1 MQKEN
6 LTTMKQPIRKTLL
19 ALAIAIAGRPV
30 WAQTCQTADEIP
42 RPVRTALETV
52 AQKTFE
58 QASFGDVDAMRA
70 NIAPSA
76 QSIFDGMAVAVKDN
90 KAAMVGTTPQLRITF
105 LLDTGATPSPEGK
118 FYCGVFGAA
127 GATASA
133 AEFDLPGLPAGKYG
147 IVIQDLLSPKGPY
160 ALTTI
165 FQDSGG
171 WKLAGFYVRPET
183 ALGHDGLWYLK
194 HAREFK
200 SKGQLHN
207 AWFYYVTA
215 WDLMAPVT
223 FMDSNLLA
231 KITEE
236 SNSVQPKDVPVG
248 GNVVNYSSVDKT
260 YKITEMN
267 VFRTETTLDLSIKY
281 SVASTK
287 DLAAAQKD
295 ARSLAVAYAAQYPE
309 LRDAFDNIW
318 VRAVDPA
325 GGGAAGVA
333 KLKQ

>member
-1 MQKEN
+1 MI
-6 LTTMKQPIRKTLL
+6 MQPIRKTVL
-19 ALAIAIAGRPV
+19 ALAVAAAGLPA
-30 WAQTCQTADEIP
+30 WSQTCQTGDEISKTT
-42 RPVRTALETV
+42 RTSLEAA
-52 AQKTFE
+52 AQKTFD
-58 QASFGDVDAMRA
+58 QASFGDVDAMHA
-70 NIAPSA
+70 NIAPAA
-76 QSIFDGMAVAVKDN
+76 QSSIAGIAAAVKDN
-90 KAAMVGTTPQLRITF
+90 RAALVGTTPQLRITF
-105 LLDTGATPSPEGK
+105 LLDTGATPGPEGK

-133 AEFDLPGLPAGKYG
+133 AEFDLPGLPVGKYG

-194 HAREFK
+194 RAREFK
-200 SKGQLHN
+200 SKGQIHN

-236 SNSVQPKDVPVG
+236 SNTVQPKDVPVG
-248 GNVVNYSSVDKT
+248 NMVNYSSVDKT
-260 YKITEMN
+260 YKITEMS

-281 SVASTK
+281 SVASIK

-295 ARSLAVAYAAQYPE
+295 AHSLADAYVAQYPE
-309 LRDAFDNIW
+309 LRDGFNNVW

-325 GGGAAGVA
+325 GGVA
-333 KLKQ
+333 VGTLKLK

>member
-1 MQKEN
+1 
-6 LTTMKQPIRKTLL
+6 MKQSIRKTVL
-19 ALAIAIAGRPV
+19 ALAIAIAGSPA
-30 WAQTCQTADEIP
+30 WSQTCQTADEIP
-42 RPVRTALETV
+42 KPVKTALEAA

-58 QASFGDVDAMRA
+58 QASFGDVDAMHA

-76 QSIFDGMAVAVKDN
+76 QASFAGMAAAVKDN
-90 KAAMVGTTPQLRITF
+90 KPVLVGTTPQLRISF

-147 IVIQDLLSPKGPY
+147 IVIEDLQGAKGPY

-165 FQDSGG
+165 FQDAGG

-183 ALGHDGLWYLK
+183 ALGHDGLWYLRR
-194 HAREFK
+194 AREYK
-200 SKGQLHN
+200 SQGQMHN

-236 SNSVQPKDVPVG
+236 SNSIQPKDVPVA
-248 GNVVNYSSVDKT
+248 GNVVNYSANGKT
-260 YKITEMN
+260 YKMSEII

-287 DLAAAQKD
+287 DIATAQKD
-295 ARSLAVAYAAQYPE
+295 ARALADAFVAQYPE
-309 LRDAFDNIW
+309 LREAFNNVW
-318 VRAVDPA
+318 ARAVDPA
-325 GGGAAGVA
+325 GGVAVGVL
-333 KLKQ
+333 KLKP

>member
-1 MQKEN
+1 M
-6 LTTMKQPIRKTLL
+6 QPIRKIVL
-19 ALAIAIAGRPV
+19 ALAVAAAGLP
-30 WAQTCQTADEIP
+30 ASSQTCQTGDEITK
-42 RPVRTALETV
+42 PVKTSLEAA

-58 QASFGDVDAMRA
+58 QASFGDVDAMQA

-76 QSIFDGMAVAVKDN
+76 QASFAGISAAVKDN
-90 KAAMVGTTPQLRITF
+90 KAVLVGTTPQLRITF
-105 LLDTGATPSPEGK
+105 LLDTGATPGPEGK

-133 AEFDLPGLPAGKYG
+133 AEFDLPGLPVGKYG

-165 FQDSGG
+165 FQDAGG

-194 HAREFK
+194 RAREFK
-200 SKGQLHN
+200 SKGQIHN

-236 SNSVQPKDVPVG
+236 SNTVQPKDVPVG
-248 GNVVNYSSVDKT
+248 GNVVNYSSVGKT
-260 YKITEMN
+260 YKITDMT

-287 DLAAAQKD
+287 DLAAVQND
-295 ARSLAVAYAAQYPE
+295 ARSLAEAYVAQHAE
-309 LRDAFDNIW
+309 LRDAFNNVW

-325 GGGAAGVA
+325 GGVA
-333 KLKQ
+333 VGTLKLK

>member
-1 MQKEN
+1 
-6 LTTMKQPIRKTLL
+6 MKQPIRKTLL
-19 ALAIAIAGRPV
+19 ALAIAIAGSPA

-42 RPVRTALETV
+42 RPVRTALET
-52 AQKTFE
+52 AAGKTFE
-58 QASFGDVDAMRA
+58 QASFGDVDAMQA

-76 QSIFDGMAVAVKDN
+76 QSIFAGMAAAVKDN
-90 KAAMVGTTPQLRITF
+90 KAALVGTTPQLRISF

-127 GATASA
+127 GATANA

-147 IVIQDLLSPKGPY
+147 LVIQDLVSSKGPY

-165 FQDSGG
+165 YQDAGG
-171 WKLAGFYVRPET
+171 WKLAGFWIRPET
-183 ALGHDGLWYLK
+183 ALGHDGLWYLRR
-194 HAREFK
+194 AREYK

-207 AWFYYVTA
+207 AWFYYVTS

-236 SNSVQPKDVPVG
+236 SNKTQPKDVPVA
-248 GNVVNYSSVDKT
+248 GNTVNYSANGKT

-267 VFRTETTLDLSIKY
+267 AFRTEDELDLLIKY
-281 SVASTK
+281 SVASTQ
-287 DLAAAQKD
+287 DTAAVQID
-295 ARSLAVAYAAQYPE
+295 ARKLADAVVAQYPE
-309 LRDAFDNIW
+309 LKDAFNNVW

-325 GGGAAGVA
+325 GGVA
-333 KLKQ
+333 VGLLKLKP